1 MMSKSKNGQD
11 LVSFERLLLLIVE
24 LAECDLACL
33 SMNMPIT
40 TKMIDNNER
49 LWTFATV
56 LIDLTESVRTRK
68 SDKLLNV
75 IAELMITTKV
85 WFVLLLINSIIVEL
99 EYL

>member
-1 MMSKSKNGQD
+1 
-11 LVSFERLLLLIVE
+11 
-24 LAECDLACL
+24 
-33 SMNMPIT
+33 MPIT